1 MSGDDFDQAAD
12 TVTEHVAAAGLGVTA
27 RPGKRARLDPD
38 LPEGVCQNCETELK
52 GPVCHNCGQVGDT
65 YHRSAGALVRQIIDG
80 FINLDGRVA
89 RTLPRLILR
98 PGRLSRDYLSGKRAR
113 FIPPFRLY
121 IVASLLM
128 FLVAGLTTG
137 DLDLGEIPVAGPASV
152 GENLTE
158 AFESGELGETEYRQ
172 AMRSLGLAIP
182 PELETASEA
191 SESTPEPANEATPQT
206 EAETATAGRAAGNG
220 GAGVIAGSGAE
231 APDAPAQ
238 RYGAE
243 YWGEEAGSWT
253 GGDDGIARLLVP
265 EDYGKPAPDSVLPYR
280 VRRYLADRV
289 LRINEDPA
297 RLWEASLSWIPRIL
311 FVLVPVYAGL
321 LGLTYIW
328 RRGFFYYDHLIV
340 SVHFHSALF
349 LALTFAIL
357 IGHLI
362 GAGWATLGLLIYSN
376 VYLYK
381 VHRVV
386 YERSRFTS
394 ILRTLTLDVVYF
406 FVMLIAIMAVVLLG
420 ILSA

>member
-1 MSGDDFDQAAD
+1 MGGDDFDQTAD

-38 LPEGVCQNCETELK
+38 LPEGVCQNCETELE
-52 GPVCHNCGQVGDT
+52 GPVCHNCGQVDDT

-89 RTLPRLILR
+89 RTLPRLMVR
-98 PGRLSRDYLSGKRAR
+98 PGRVSRDYLSGKRAR

-137 DLDLGEIPVAGPASV
+137 DLDLGELRVGGPAAV
-152 GENLTE
+152 GEHLTD
-158 AFESGELGETEYRQ
+158 AFESGELEETEYRQ
-172 AMRSLGLAIP
+172 AMQSLGLSIP
-182 PELETASEA
+182 PGVEA
-191 SESTPEPANEATPQT
+191 GRDVSESGPDPQDEVSGQEGTEAGTADDPAMEQGAAVEPAPGGGGSDA
-206 EAETATAGRAAGNG
+206 ATAR
-220 GAGVIAGSGAE
+220 
-231 APDAPAQ
+231 

-243 YWGEEAGSWT
+243 YWG
-253 GGDDGIARLLVP
+253 GDDGMARLLVP